1 MRSRGSVVTDVN
13 RVEGHDEIS
22 PDAAKAGR
30 EGNHTS
36 TVVQEGRRKMSSHS
50 HTFLGMAHES
60 FPYTQS
66 LHKASANCVL
76 STCK

>member
-1 MRSRGSVVTDVN
+1 MRFRGSVVTDVN
-13 RVEGHDEIS
+13 RVEGHEVI

-36 TVVQEGRRKMSSHS
+36 TAVQEGRRKMSSYS

-60 FPYTQS
+60 FPYSQS
-66 LHKASANCVL
+66 LHMASANCFL
-76 STCK
+76 STRK